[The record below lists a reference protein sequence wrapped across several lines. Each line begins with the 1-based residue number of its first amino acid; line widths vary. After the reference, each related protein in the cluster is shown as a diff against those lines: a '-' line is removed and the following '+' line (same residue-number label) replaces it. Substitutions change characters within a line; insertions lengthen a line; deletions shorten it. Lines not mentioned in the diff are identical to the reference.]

1 MCSVAEQFD
10 SDIQEQESQ
19 KSMQRDLSVERKA
32 FYPVALHMSLDLP
45 SILG

>member
-1 MCSVAEQFD
+1 LCPVAEQFD
-10 SDIQEQESQ
+10 SDIQQHQSQ
-19 KSMQRDLSVERKA
+19 KNMQGDLSVERKA